1 MIDPKE
7 LKLGNYIYASGLYEN
22 RLVKVEQIG
31 SKGTLSEDKRVIM
44 FEGLNV
50 GEFSCDCN
58 PIPLTPE
65 WLQKFQF
72 IDPAKN
78 GMAYRINISSVD
90 ELCWYVQDGFLRYQT
105 QLNGF
110 TRQLP
115 HINSVHLLQNYF
127 YFLTGRE
134 LEPVTTNN

>member
-1 MIDPKE
+1 MIDIRE
-7 LKLGNYIYASGLYEN
+7 LKINN
-22 RLVKVEQIG
+22 LVSFRGKEIKIIGVRNDNDIPNILFRDGDRTMALDVE
-31 SKGTLSEDKRVIM
+31 EA
-44 FEGLNV
+44 E
-50 GEFSCDCN
+50 

-115 HINSVHLLQNYF
+115 HINSAHLLQNYF

-134 LEPVTTNN
+134 LELKSFNQSN